1 MSKVS
6 CYEILIV
13 TLRAVEDASREGW
26 YTPLLY
32 GCRILLKLMLKNLTN
47 VTVALLGAVATSAA
61 TLPTP
66 SMATSSATVRQPF
79 SIVPEGHTQET
90 ETKEV
95 VPEKPKVKRLVC
107 KGCNTNET
115 KTVEFLQ
122 KRGITDKNAIATIM
136 GNIRQESTFT
146 PNICE
151 GGARVPYHACRSGG
165 FGLIQFTCA
174 SRYKGLGNFAARTG
188 GNPSTLDTQLRYMI
202 TEPQWRGIEDRLKS
216 PGKPIEY
223 YMRLAYTWLGWG
235 HKGRRT
241 DYAYNYAN
249 KLVLTVIDA

>member
-1 MSKVS
+1 
-6 CYEILIV
+6 
-13 TLRAVEDASREGW
+13 
-26 YTPLLY
+26 
-32 GCRILLKLMLKNLTN
+32 MLKNLTN
-47 VTVALLGAVATSAA
+47 VTVAILGAVATSAA
-61 TLPTP
+61 TLPQP
-66 SMATSSATVRQPF
+66 SMATSSVLQPF

-115 KTVEFLQ
+115 KTLEFLQ
-122 KRGITDKNAIATIM
+122 TRGITDKNAIATIM
-136 GNIRQESTFT
+136 GNIRQESTFI

-151 GGARVPYHACRSGG
+151 GGARVSYHQCRSGG

-174 SRYKGLGNFAARTG
+174 SRYNGLGTFAVRIG
-188 GNPSTLDTQLRYMI
+188 GDPSALDTQLRYMI
-202 TEPQWRGIEDRLKS
+202 TEPQWRGIEDRLKV

-235 HKGRRT
+235 HKGART
-241 DYAYNYAN
+241 DYSYNYSN
-249 KLVLTVIDA
+249 KLVLTVIDS

>member
-1 MSKVS
+1 
-6 CYEILIV
+6 
-13 TLRAVEDASREGW
+13 
-26 YTPLLY
+26 
-32 GCRILLKLMLKNLTN
+32 MLKNLTN
-47 VTVALLGAVATSAA
+47 VTVAILGAVATSAA

-66 SMATSSATVRQPF
+66 SMATSSAVQPF

-146 PNICE
+146 PNVCE
-151 GGARVPYHACRSGG
+151 GGARVSYSACRSGG
-165 FGLIQFTCA
+165 YGTLQWTDA
-174 SRYKGLGNFAARTG
+174 SRYNGLGKFAARIG
-188 GNPSTLDTQLRYMI
+188 GDPSTLDTQLQYMMYEGDWKMI
-202 TEPQWRGIEDRLKS
+202 EPKMKT
-216 PGKPIEY
+216 PGKSIND
-223 YMRLAYTWLGWG
+223 YMGLAKKWIRWG
-235 HKGRRT
+235 HHGART

-249 KLVLTVIDA
+249 KLVLTEV

>member
-1 MSKVS
+1 
-6 CYEILIV
+6 
-13 TLRAVEDASREGW
+13 
-26 YTPLLY
+26 
-32 GCRILLKLMLKNLTN
+32 MLKNLTN
-47 VTVALLGAVATSAA
+47 VTVAILGAVATSAA
-61 TLPTP
+61 TLPPP
-66 SMATSSATVRQPF
+66 SMATSSVLQPF

-115 KTVEFLQ
+115 KTLEFLQ
-122 KRGITDKNAIATIM
+122 TRGITDKNALATIM
-136 GNIRQESTFT
+136 GNIRQESTFI

-151 GGARVPYHACRSGG
+151 GGARVSYHQCRSGG

-174 SRYKGLGNFAARTG
+174 SRYNGLGTFAVRIG
-188 GNPSTLDTQLRYMI
+188 GDPSALDTQLRYMI
-202 TEPQWRGIEDRLKS
+202 TEPQWRGIEDRLKV

-235 HKGRRT
+235 HKGART
-241 DYAYNYAN
+241 DYSYNYSN
-249 KLVLTVIDA
+249 KLVLTVIDS

>member
-1 MSKVS
+1 
-6 CYEILIV
+6 
-13 TLRAVEDASREGW
+13 
-26 YTPLLY
+26 
-32 GCRILLKLMLKNLTN
+32 MLKNLTN
-47 VTVALLGAVATSAA
+47 VTVAILGAVATSAA

-66 SMATSSATVRQPF
+66 SMATSSALQPPF
-79 SIVPEGHTQET
+79 AIVPEAPTQET

-146 PNICE
+146 PNVCE
-151 GGARVPYHACRSGG
+151 GGARVSYSACTSGG
-165 FGLIQFTCA
+165 YGLIQFTDA
-174 SRYKGLGNFAARTG
+174 PRYNGLGKFAARIG
-188 GNPSTLDTQLRYMI
+188 GDPSTLDTQLRYII
-202 TEPQWRGIEDRLKS
+202 TEPQWRGIEDRLKV

-235 HKGRRT
+235 HKGART
-241 DYAYNYAN
+241 EYAYNYSN
-249 KLVLTVIDA
+249 KLVLTVINS